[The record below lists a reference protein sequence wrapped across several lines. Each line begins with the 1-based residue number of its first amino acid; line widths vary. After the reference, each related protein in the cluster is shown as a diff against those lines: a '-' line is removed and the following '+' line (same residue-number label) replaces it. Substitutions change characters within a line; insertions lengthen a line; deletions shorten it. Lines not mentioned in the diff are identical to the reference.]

1 MTTHHTENEENG
13 TGSNGTALA
22 GLPWWLRGVYIVGI
36 VGGIA
41 LYLTYIMA
49 QALPTKIDNVQ
60 MRVDEV
66 KAIDIQHGQSFE
78 NKWDDQDVIN
88 KELISV
94 MRATCINAAKNDEA
108 RNRCLGR

>member
-1 MTTHHTENEENG
+1 MPTHDHDEQDG
-13 TGSNGTALA
+13 TNSNGTALA

-49 QALPTKIDNVQ
+49 QALPSKIDNVQ
-60 MRVDEV
+60 LRVDEV
-66 KAIDIQHGQSFE
+66 KALDVQHANSFE
-78 NKWDDQDVIN
+78 NKWSDQESIN

-94 MRATCINAAKNDEA
+94 MRATCINAAKNDDA